1 MVVYHDKIWS
11 QQRAARQANL
21 PQSSIS
27 LVYNSNVNAY
37 QLGSFIFY
45 SYYMYLEYCLL
56 SIHTR
61 QAYAVTKQN
70 CEHSVNQLYCVY
82 IPAGHSD
89 LLNIVGTTYCL
100 TDTIKYLIPHTH
112 THSCEATGCVQP
124 FCRSYCLANRWFWWL
139 KWLIPT
145 HILSVFWRWKVCG
158 QVTCLTTF

>member
-1 MVVYHDKIWS
+1 MMLIHGRDLAHGLSVKLSHVSIEHTLLLILHVWLCTMTKYEAS
-11 QQRAARQANL
+11 SVLLTQANP

-27 LVYNSNVNAY
+27 LVYNSNVNTY

-45 SYYMYLEYCLL
+45 SYYMYLEYCFL

-100 TDTIKYLIPHTH
+100 ADTIKYLIPHTH
-112 THSCEATGCVQP
+112 TLV
-124 FCRSYCLANRWFWWL
+124 
-139 KWLIPT
+139 
-145 HILSVFWRWKVCG
+145 
-158 QVTCLTTF
+158 